1 MQEAI
6 PGNHFLIS
14 DVLVLMSRIAGK
26 PFICGNREQLFFHW
40 SAFCHCFFL
49 QIPHETMHQSRN
61 SYVAADAQPLPLH
74 GLGVNALGEPVD
86 YRAYLEDNIQCL
98 LREASERSKGWH
110 HAHGPDNTEL
120 AYKKVEIHAYSQKQV
135 WLQGRMQDGWNLTG
149 LND

>member
-1 MQEAI
+1 M
-6 PGNHFLIS
+6 
-14 DVLVLMSRIAGK
+14 K
-26 PFICGNREQLFFHW
+26 
-40 SAFCHCFFL
+40 
-49 QIPHETMHQSRN
+49 IPHEMMLQSRN

-120 AYKKVEIHAYSQKQV
+120 AYKKVRDNVYTYFEKK
-135 WLQGRMQDGWNLTG
+135 
-149 LND
+149 

>member
-1 MQEAI
+1 MI
-6 PGNHFLIS
+6 F
-14 DVLVLMSRIAGK
+14 
-26 PFICGNREQLFFHW
+26 
-40 SAFCHCFFL
+40 
-49 QIPHETMHQSRN
+49 QSRN

-120 AYKKVEIHAYSQKQV
+120 AYKKVEIHILSEAS
-135 WLQGRMQDGWNLTG
+135 LTTRS
-149 LND
+149 NARRVEFNRTK